1 MTILKDTL
9 VGNNVRT
16 LGSLKVGVSGSREE
30 GDHRAINGDQMF
42 KTLNYPYKR
51 ILYYED
57 GYEKATVPIIIDDVV
72 KKTKTICIQV
82 MCFKSNRNIPK
93 YIQIYDPDNWLGS
106 ITANSQTRVLS
117 IYISA
122 FFRGA
127 WGDFNELYVGEQ
139 STGYDEI
146 TVIVSTGTNLG
157 TGTEYVVQCD
167 PTGNRSGVSAAIMY
181 YLPLYKLGDTY
192 KLLLGLY
199 TTREEIIRL
208 GYLKYLVGG
217 GEY

>member
-9 VGNNVRT
+9 IGNNVRT

-57 GYEKATVPIIIDDVV
+57 GYNKATVPIIIDDVV

-82 MCFKSNRNIPK
+82 MCFKSSRNIPR

-106 ITANSQTRVLS
+106 ITANTQTRVLS

-122 FFRGA
+122 FFRGG
-127 WGDFNELYVGEQ
+127 WGNYNELYVGENT
-139 STGYDEI
+139 TGYDEI
-146 TVIVSTGTNLG
+146 NVIVSTGTNLG
-157 TGTEYVVQCD
+157 AGAEHVVQCD
-167 PTGNRSGVSAAIMY
+167 PKNQSAVTAAVMY
-181 YLPLYKLGDTY
+181 YLPLYKLGDNTY
-192 KLLLGLY
+192 KLLLGVY
-199 TTREEIIRL
+199 TTREEIIKL